1 MFSKS
6 QLPFQFIFQPQ
17 SPGVLHEKNAL
28 TSALVIIASATLA
41 AHAPEALAQLTI
53 NNGAAAQSKVASV
66 MGFFLSL
73 VQVAGY
79 SLFVIAIM
87 LAGYKITF
95 VEGYK
100 ASDAKGV
107 VIGGIVFGLAA
118 SLATYLTA

>member
-1 MFSKS
+1 MKKP
-6 QLPFQFIFQPQ
+6 L
-17 SPGVLHEKNAL
+17 V
-28 TSALVIIASATLA
+28 SALLVIATAALA
-41 AHAPEALAQLTI
+41 AHAPEVLAQVQI
-53 NNGAAAQSKVASV
+53 GGANASQVKVTSI
-66 MGFFLSL
+66 MGFFLGL
-73 VQVAGY
+73 VQIAGY

-118 SLATYLTA
+118 SMATYLTS